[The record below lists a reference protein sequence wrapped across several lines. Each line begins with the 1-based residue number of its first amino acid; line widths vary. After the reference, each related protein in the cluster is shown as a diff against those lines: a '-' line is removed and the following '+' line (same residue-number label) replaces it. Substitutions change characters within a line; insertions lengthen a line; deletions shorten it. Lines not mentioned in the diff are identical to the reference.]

1 MPTYTYTHIYY
12 FLAVFDLW
20 QEGIHTC
27 VWVCVCMSVCVCV
40 AMVIGGEDQGSSH
53 TRREAWRTQVAL
65 LGLLAIQ
72 AQGLPAKREHSER
85 KEGIW
90 EYAPSIQVGLR
101 ILAQLPLCSP
111 LKLISVSLLDLWWRC
126 QMQRKAVCC
135 KMLKESAVRSCV
147 AWL

>member
-27 VWVCVCMSVCVCV
+27 VWVCVCMSVCVCCYGYRWGRPGV
-40 AMVIGGEDQGSSH
+40 KSYPW
-53 TRREAWRTQVAL
+53 REAWRTQVAL